1 MNFSRLMR
9 GFTIQTRMYSAIAV
23 VLGLLILVGGVGVVG
38 MRANHQTVAIWQES
52 ATEAQTMAT
61 LHAAVGQMR
70 LHEKEW
76 RSMPAGHQ
84 TWTATTS
91 SGRPM

>member
-1 MNFSRLMR
+1 MNFSDSCA

-61 LHAAVGQMR
+61 CTQPWAKCGCTKGMALNA
-70 LHEKEW
+70 
-76 RSMPAGHQ
+76 
-84 TWTATTS
+84 
-91 SGRPM
+91 GRPSDVDGY